1 MLTELTIKNFAII
14 TELSVPFQEGL
25 TVLTGETGAGK
36 SIIIDA
42 VHLLVG
48 GRGSTD
54 FIRHGEDKAELEG
67 LFFVDRS
74 NHPVYEKAQ
83 EFGLTIEDGMI
94 VFRRDIY
101 KNGKSVCR
109 VNGKLVT
116 IATLREVGAT
126 LMDIHGQHETQSLL
140 QEHQHISLLD
150 HFAKDSLEMTMTQ
163 YQELYRS
170 YKQVKKRLDEIS
182 SNEQQIAHRI
192 DLLSFQVNEI
202 QQAALKTGEDEELQE
217 ERKRLSNFE
226 KLYES
231 LQNSYEMLKGEQ
243 KGLDWISI
251 ASREVEFAA
260 SLDSEMESVSEN
272 VQNSYYALEDAA
284 STIRNMLDGLEFQPE
299 RLNEIEH
306 RLNELNQLKRK
317 YGSTIAEVIQYGEEK
332 SVELDELLNRE
343 GTVNDLEKQLSSI
356 EEDLKIEA
364 KALSEERTAAAVTLT
379 EQIHDQLQ
387 QLYMEKA
394 RFHVNIAT
402 NEGAYTSSGIDEVT
416 FLISTN
422 QGEPL
427 KPLAKIA
434 SGGELSRIML
444 ALKTI
449 FSRHQGVTS
458 IIFDEVDTGVSGRVA
473 QSIAEKIYQVAVHS
487 QVLCISHLP
496 QVAALADTHLFISKR
511 TENGRTF
518 SSVLPLSETDKIDE
532 IGRMISGIE
541 VTELTRKHAKELV
554 TLAKTVKKQPNK
566 V

>member
-83 EFGLTIEDGMI
+83 DFGLTIEDGMI

-109 VNGKLVT
+109 INGKLVT

-284 STIRNMLDGLEFQPE
+284 SSIRNMLDGLEFQPE

-332 SVELDELLNRE
+332 SVELDELLHRE

-364 KALSEERTAAAVTLT
+364 KALSEERTAAAKTLT

-518 SSVLPLSETDKIDE
+518 SSVHPLSEIDKIDE
-532 IGRMISGIE
+532 IGRMISGVE

-554 TLAKTVKKQPNK
+554 TLAKTVKKTAK
-566 V
+566 